1 VQRPSIPLFRVLEHP
16 RILHPSGGPWIDRL
30 RSGKLQGAK
39 AGTIDFAS
47 RRSSFVATRRDSALS
62 HVHG

>member
-1 VQRPSIPLFRVLEHP
+1 VQRPLILPVRVLEHP

-47 RRSSFVATRRDSALS
+47 RRSSFVATRSDIALS
-62 HVHG
+62 HAHG